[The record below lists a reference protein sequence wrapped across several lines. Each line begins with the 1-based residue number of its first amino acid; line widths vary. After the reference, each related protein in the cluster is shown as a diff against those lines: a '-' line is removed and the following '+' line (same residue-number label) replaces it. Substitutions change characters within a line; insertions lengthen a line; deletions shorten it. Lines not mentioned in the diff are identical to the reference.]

1 MFNPHQPLLP
11 RMWVAGSNQCAGD
24 LQPATLNRKNV
35 VGDIKG
41 VGHGMLNADRI
52 ASRSRV
58 ALRYVALSIIGKLPG
73 TRFKS
78 RLIQR
83 LFHIT
88 MGEDVGLA
96 CGVYLDAFA
105 PSLISFGSNVI
116 VGYET
121 KIFVHAFTLNRQRV
135 KPVRIGNN
143 VMIGAMCLIA
153 PGVTIGDDASIA
165 PATLVSR
172 NVPRGAYAYG
182 NPMRIWKRVIADQP
196 VDAAGIRDQLPSKSC
211 G

>member
-1 MFNPHQPLLP
+1 MFNPHQPSLP
-11 RMWVAGSNQCAGD
+11 RMWAAELKQVAGD
-24 LQPATLNRKNV
+24 LEPAALSRRIM
-35 VGDIKG
+35 VGDVKG
-41 VGHGMLNADRI
+41 VGHGMLNADRV
-52 ASRSRV
+52 ASRGWV
-58 ALRYVALSIIGKLPG
+58 ALRYVVLSLIGRLPG

-83 LFHIT
+83 LFHIS

-96 CGVYLDAFA
+96 CGVYLDSFA

-116 VGYET
+116 IGYET

-153 PGVTIGDDASIA
+153 PGVTIGDGASIA

-172 NVPRGAYAYG
+172 DVPRGAYAYG
-182 NPMRIWKRVIADQP
+182 NPMQIRKRVIADQP
-196 VDAAGIRDQLPSKSC
+196 VDAAAKKQEQLHSQ
-211 G
+211 

>member
-1 MFNPHQPLLP
+1 MFNPHHPVLSQL
-11 RMWVAGSNQCAGD
+11 WAAGSSQLACD
-24 LQPATLNRKNV
+24 LKSAALTRKIV
-35 VGDIKG
+35 VGDTKG
-41 VGHGMLNADRI
+41 VGHGMLNADRVS
-52 ASRSRV
+52 SRGFV
-58 ALRYVALSIIGKLPG
+58 ALRYILLSILGQLPG

-78 RLIQR
+78 RLIRR
-83 LFHIT
+83 LFRIT

-121 KIFVHAFTLNRQRV
+121 KIFVHAFTLNRQRI
-135 KPVRIGNN
+135 KPVSIGSN

-153 PGVTIGDDASIA
+153 PGVTVGDGASIA

-172 NVPRGAYAYG
+172 DVPRGAYAYG
-182 NPMRIWKRVIADQP
+182 NPMRIRKRVA
-196 VDAAGIRDQLPSKSC
+196 VDKPDDAVTE
-211 G
+211 